1 MFGKELDV
9 MGMMRSRYIPHCC
22 FVYLTEEL
30 KYLTTITK
38 CDEEW
43 IRNDMGNVEEF
54 KRRIESGEM
63 FEDEIH
69 PYEISQKGDD
79 FYLYECEPIKNER
92 YKELLQKYGKL
103 EEYINEEKPID
114 VFFGIGEGRIYVE
127 EGKFNTKEEGG
138 SHIYDENGYG
148 TENPKYRFTKLKK
161 REKLFRKVRLG

>member
-1 MFGKELDV
+1 MFGKRLDV
-9 MGMMRSRYIPHCC
+9 MGMMKSRYIPHCY

-30 KYLTTITK
+30 KYLTKITK

-43 IRNDMGNVEEF
+43 IKNDMENVEEF

-63 FEDEIH
+63 FEDGIH
-69 PYEISQKGDD
+69 SYEISQRGDD
-79 FYLYECEPIKNER
+79 VYLYECEPIKNER
-92 YKELLQKYGKL
+92 YKELAQKYGKL

-127 EGKFNTKEEGG
+127 EGKFNTKEEGV

-148 TENPKYRFTKLKK
+148 TENPKYRFTKL
-161 REKLFRKVRLG
+161 EKTEELFRKVRLG